1 MTTDTDTATR
11 GGRRAG
17 AGPLTLGERAGTP
30 DVPSVKI
37 ELRLTQTLADLASK
51 IGKGNRSQGI
61 RDALI
66 AYDTTSY
73 DIALLALRQ
82 IAAAK
87 EDGPALSVVERA
99 QEALAEIAY
108 LNDQE

>member
-1 MTTDTDTATR
+1 MTTDTTTR

-17 AGPLTLGERAGTP
+17 AGPSTLGERAGTP

-37 ELRLTQTLADLASK
+37 ELRLTQTLADMALK

-66 AYDTTSY
+66 AYDPTAY
-73 DIALLALRQ
+73 EIALLALRQ
-82 IAAAK
+82 IAAGS
-87 EDGPALSVVERA
+87 EEEPALSVVERA